1 MKYRGVYNSASV
13 PPRECDNLNLHLWD
27 GIGGKEIMLSS
38 WIITSQRAGESNI
51 AFKTIN
57 FKL

>member
-1 MKYRGVYNSASV
+1 MYKSAAV